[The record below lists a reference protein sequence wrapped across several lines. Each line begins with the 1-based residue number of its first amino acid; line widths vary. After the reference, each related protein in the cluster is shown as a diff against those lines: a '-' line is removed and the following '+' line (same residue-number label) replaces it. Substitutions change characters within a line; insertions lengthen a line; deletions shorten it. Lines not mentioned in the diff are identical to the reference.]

1 MSICGGVC
9 NLLRSKEQWVLC
21 KTLIKIYSVF
31 VYCSIAGI
39 WCSTFFQRLL
49 CGTRSASTWGASL
62 ASLRQSHNCETVI
75 LNTNFER
82 NNQIVLSY
90 LKWGTPYQ
98 VSLYFLGNGFL
109 STILYSIVE
118 HTLSCMYRII
128 SIDIM
133 CIIKSIGIYLNYT
146 YINLYLVQ

>member
-1 MSICGGVC
+1 M
-9 NLLRSKEQWVLC
+9 
-21 KTLIKIYSVF
+21 F
-31 VYCSIAGI
+31 VYCSVAGVR
-39 WCSTFFQRLL
+39 CSTFFQRLL

-128 SIDIM
+128 SIDIT
-133 CIIKSIGIYLNYT
+133 CIIKCIGIYTSTCILYN
-146 YINLYLVQ
+146 NLCNLIF